1 IGEPPG
7 PMEFRGRSWA
17 PAERPRDPF
26 LRTSLD
32 LVLSPSGRVVSV
44 AVPLVHEQGR
54 FSVKMDPEAI
64 PTLAGDVPLT
74 TGLWK
79 FYLRAGPD
87 GELLRVRVAPE
98 ALQQLPRRSPEGARA
113 MSLFASETGN
123 LSFNVRPPV
132 SQAALSRAGQKRLRA
147 GVYAPA
153 IQQHVLDQVLVD
165 GYADGRYGD
174 DVREIVEGL
183 TSRGAGSD
191 IVWTTDDGLT
201 PRPDGVR
208 CVTRYSREW
217 HEAVAR
223 SRHVVMT
230 DRLGLGELEGRDDQT
245 VLQVWHGVPVRPFGL
260 RDEMIETRHGRA
272 DLRRETARWDMV
284 LSTGPAHS
292 KVLRDDFGVEHA
304 VETGLP
310 RHDLLVD
317 PERAEERARR
327 AAQTR
332 VRLGLSAD
340 ARVVLWAPT
349 HLLQQVRPGQYL
361 LEWPMD
367 PATLDDALGDDH
379 VLVVRRH
386 PKTSCLRVAEAESVD
401 SEVPES
407 DVAIRTSRVVDA
419 SLLPDV
425 RDLLLCADVLVTDRS
440 SLLVDRALT
449 GKPSVFFL
457 HGQAGEDGHIPISA
471 LPGRVVT
478 EAAALVEAIHA
489 ATDEEPAHAKARE
502 SLLDTWVPRRDG
514 RATDRVLDALL
525 LRQDPP
531 GKTHGAGGTAGSSTT
546 TALDV
551 S

>member
-1 IGEPPG
+1 
-7 PMEFRGRSWA
+7 
-17 PAERPRDPF
+17 
-26 LRTSLD
+26 
-32 LVLSPSGRVVSV
+32 
-44 AVPLVHEQGR
+44 
-54 FSVKMDPEAI
+54 MDPEA
-64 PTLAGDVPLT
+64 LATIAGNVPIS

-79 FYLRAGPD
+79 FYLRAGAD

-98 ALQQLPRRSPEGARA
+98 ALQQLPRRSPDGTRA
-113 MSLFASETGN
+113 MSLFANETGN
-123 LSFNVRPPV
+123 LSFNVRAPV
-132 SQAALSRAGQKRLRA
+132 SQADLSRAGQKRLRA
-147 GVYAPA
+147 EVYAPA
-153 IQQHVLDQVLVD
+153 RQQHVLDQVLVD
-165 GYADGRYGD
+165 GYANGRYGD

-183 TSRGAGSD
+183 TSRAAGAE

-201 PRPDGVR
+201 PRPDGLR

-217 HEAVAR
+217 HEAMAR
-223 SRHVVMT
+223 SRHVVTT
-230 DRLGLGELEGRDDQT
+230 DRLGLGDLEGRDDQT
-245 VLQVWHGVPVRPFGL
+245 VLQVWHGVPARPFGL

-284 LSTGPAHS
+284 ASTGPAHS
-292 KVLRDDFGVEHA
+292 KVLRDAFGVDNA
-304 VETGLP
+304 IETGLP

-332 VRLGLSAD
+332 ARLGLSPD

-349 HLLQQVRPGQYL
+349 HLLQQARPGRYL

-367 PATLDDALGDDH
+367 PASLDDALGDDH

-386 PKTSCLRVAEAESVD
+386 PKTSRLRVAEAETAD
-401 SEVPES
+401 SEVQEG
-407 DVAIRTSRVVDA
+407 DVAMRANRVMDA

-440 SLLVDRALT
+440 SLLVDRALI

-457 HGQAGEDGHIPISA
+457 PGHAAEDGHIPISA

-489 ATDEEPAHAKARE
+489 ATDEEPAHAEARE
-502 SLLDTWVPRRDG
+502 SLLEAWVPRRDG
-514 RATDRVLDALL
+514 RATERVLDALL
-525 LRQDPP
+525 QPDPP
-531 GKTHGAGGTAGSSTT
+531 GTTHGAGGTTGPSTT
-546 TALDV
+546 TALEV